1 MATTPPP
8 STPTAVIFTS
18 LVCHYNLLHVK
29 QDLPPRHYNKMPK
42 IVRTAGCGCVGLYLL
57 VASFGYILFKDK
69 VQGDVL
75 LNFGCDALEP
85 LVGDKGCIVIAVA
98 VRSMYAIVLSMTFPL
113 IHFALRQTEM
123 SVLFEDRQQRQA
135 PAARWGITLA
145 NLVVSYVLAL
155 KVPNIWTPL
164 QITGAVAAG
173 IIGFIIPS
181 CLHLVAPAQERTVA
195 SMVTA
200 WLLLLMGVL
209 VGVVT
214 LYQLATGNLG

>member
-1 MATTPPP
+1 
-8 STPTAVIFTS
+8 
-18 LVCHYNLLHVK
+18 
-29 QDLPPRHYNKMPK
+29 MPK

-123 SVLFEDRQQRQA
+123 SVLFENRQQRQA